1 VNEAKKELIDILP
14 KDSIEF
20 NSEILKNFSQDRA
33 IIEPYGNAIALVMP
47 KSKQE
52 ILSVVKIANKF
63 KIPIVPRGA
72 GTGLTGG
79 SNAIDNCILLSL
91 HRLNKILSIDVSNR
105 MAIVEPGVINSAIK
119 EEAAKKNLFYP
130 PDPASYDISSIGGN
144 VATNAG
150 GLCCVKYGV
159 TRDYVMGLEVVLGT
173 GEVINTGRKTI
184 KNTSGYDFTG
194 IFIGSEGTLGIITKI
209 ILKLLP
215 TPPISSTGIAYF
227 NDLPNAGN
235 AILEIFNK
243 GFDPN
248 LMEIIDKLSLIQ
260 VEKVYRMSIDTN
272 ASCVI
277 MMQTNGANSFD
288 DIKKMLSIC
297 IKNGAYNTK
306 NVNDPKEGE
315 KIFEIR
321 RKVWPSFEKLGKS
334 MLPEDV
340 AVPRQNLAKLLQGII
355 DIGKKYNVEI
365 PTIGH
370 AGDGNLHPLFVFDHN
385 KNEEVDKVRKAFFD
399 IINLSLKLGGT
410 IAGEHGIGTLK
421 KDFIKYELDEIQLKK
436 MKEIKNLF
444 DPNFILNPGK
454 KF

>member
-1 VNEAKKELIDILP
+1 MNEAKKELIDILP

-20 NSEILKNFSQDRA
+20 NSETLKNFSQDRA
-33 IIEPYGNAIALVMP
+33 IIESYGKAIALVMP

-119 EEAAKKNLFYP
+119 EEVAKKNLFYP

-209 ILKLLP
+209 TLKLLP

-227 NDLPNAGN
+227 NDLPNAGK

-248 LMEIIDKLSLIQ
+248 LMEIIDNLSLIQ
-260 VEKVYRMSIDTN
+260 VQKVYSMSVDTN

-277 MMQTNGANSFD
+277 MMQTNGVNSFD
-288 DIKKMLSIC
+288 DIKKMLAIC

-321 RKVWPSFEKLGKS
+321 RKVWPAFEKLGKS

-355 DIGKKYNVEI
+355 NIGKKYKIEI

-385 KNEEVDKVRKAFFD
+385 KNEEVDKVRKAFVD

-444 DPNFILNPGK
+444 DPNSILNPGK

>member
-20 NSEILKNFSQDRA
+20 NSETLKNFSQDRA
-33 IIEPYGNAIALVMP
+33 IIESYGKAIALVMP

-119 EEAAKKNLFYP
+119 EEVAKKNLFYP

-209 ILKLLP
+209 TLKLLP

-227 NDLPNAGN
+227 NDLPNAGK

-248 LMEIIDKLSLIQ
+248 LMEIIDNLSLIQ
-260 VEKVYRMSIDTN
+260 VQKVYSMSVDTN

-277 MMQTNGANSFD
+277 MMQTNGVNSFD
-288 DIKKMLSIC
+288 DIKKMLAIC

-321 RKVWPSFEKLGKS
+321 RKVWPAFEKLGKS

-355 DIGKKYNVEI
+355 NIGKKYKIEI

-385 KNEEVDKVRKAFFD
+385 KNEEVDKVRKAFVD

-444 DPNFILNPGK
+444 DPNSILNPGK

>member
-1 VNEAKKELIDILP
+1 
-14 KDSIEF
+14 
-20 NSEILKNFSQDRA
+20 
-33 IIEPYGNAIALVMP
+33 
-47 KSKQE
+47 
-52 ILSVVKIANKF
+52 
-63 KIPIVPRGA
+63 
-72 GTGLTGG
+72 
-79 SNAIDNCILLSL
+79 
-91 HRLNKILSIDVSNR
+91 
-105 MAIVEPGVINSAIK
+105 
-119 EEAAKKNLFYP
+119 
-130 PDPASYDISSIGGN
+130 
-144 VATNAG
+144 
-150 GLCCVKYGV
+150 
-159 TRDYVMGLEVVLGT
+159 
-173 GEVINTGRKTI
+173 
-184 KNTSGYDFTG
+184 
-194 IFIGSEGTLGIITKI
+194 
-209 ILKLLP
+209 
-215 TPPISSTGIAYF
+215 
-227 NDLPNAGN
+227 
-235 AILEIFNK
+235 
-243 GFDPN
+243 
-248 LMEIIDKLSLIQ
+248 
-260 VEKVYRMSIDTN
+260 MSIDTN

-340 AVPRQNLAKLLQGII
+340 AVPRQNLARLLQGII

>member
-1 VNEAKKELIDILP
+1 MKEAKKELFDILP
-14 KDSIEF
+14 KVSIVF
-20 NSEILKNFSQDRA
+20 NSEILKIYSQYRA

-209 ILKLLP
+209 
-215 TPPISSTGIAYF
+215 
-227 NDLPNAGN
+227 
-235 AILEIFNK
+235 
-243 GFDPN
+243 
-248 LMEIIDKLSLIQ
+248 LSLIH
-260 VEKVYRMSIDTN
+260 I
-272 ASCVI
+272 
-277 MMQTNGANSFD
+277 
-288 DIKKMLSIC
+288 
-297 IKNGAYNTK
+297 
-306 NVNDPKEGE
+306 
-315 KIFEIR
+315 
-321 RKVWPSFEKLGKS
+321 
-334 MLPEDV
+334 
-340 AVPRQNLAKLLQGII
+340 
-355 DIGKKYNVEI
+355 
-365 PTIGH
+365 
-370 AGDGNLHPLFVFDHN
+370 
-385 KNEEVDKVRKAFFD
+385 
-399 IINLSLKLGGT
+399 
-410 IAGEHGIGTLK
+410 
-421 KDFIKYELDEIQLKK
+421 
-436 MKEIKNLF
+436 
-444 DPNFILNPGK
+444 
-454 KF
+454 

>member
-1 VNEAKKELIDILP
+1 MNEAKKELIDILP

-215 TPPISSTGIAYF
+215 TPPISSIGIAYF

-385 KNEEVDKVRKAFFD
+385 KNEEVDKVRKAFVD

-410 IAGEHGIGTLK
+410 IAGEHGIGTL
-421 KDFIKYELDEIQLKK
+421 
-436 MKEIKNLF
+436 
-444 DPNFILNPGK
+444 
-454 KF
+454 